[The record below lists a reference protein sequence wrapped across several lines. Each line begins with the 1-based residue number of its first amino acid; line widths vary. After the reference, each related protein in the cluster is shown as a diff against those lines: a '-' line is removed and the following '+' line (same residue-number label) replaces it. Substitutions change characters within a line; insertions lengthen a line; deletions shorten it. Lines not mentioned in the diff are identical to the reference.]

1 MKQNRK
7 DISLTHKIV
16 INVSVLLSLSVIVLA
31 IMQMFNIWENA
42 INVFVPLCGVINLC
56 QAYLHW
62 NTSRKT
68 AYFSIGTAVFIFICA
83 ILVFFIK

>member
-16 INVSVLLSLSVIVLA
+16 INVSILLSLSVIVLA

-42 INVFVPLCGVINLC
+42 INVFFPLCGVINLC

-68 AYFSIGTAVFIFICA
+68 AYFSIGTAVFNFICA